1 MATKTTEQELMQ
13 LERTFWQALKDR
25 DAETAAKLTD
35 DGCIITGAQGLSTLD
50 QQSMASMV
58 KQAPYR
64 IDAVRFGDGVK
75 VQQLGDDVAVVAYP
89 VHEELT
95 VDGRRVSL
103 DALDSSTW
111 VRRDGAWRCA
121 LHTEAL
127 KGDPYGR
134 DKGREHPEPDELAES
149 VRAIRVL
156 IEKWIEATQSG
167 DIDTVLTLMTDDV
180 IFTTPGRKPFGK
192 LDFAALPTA
201 KGVQIRHRVEEI
213 SVHGDFAWTRVYL
226 EVDGREGHT
235 LSVLRRQLDGRWLV
249 ARDANTVG

>member
-1 MATKTTEQELMQ
+1 MATKPTEQELMQ
-13 LERTFWQALKDR
+13 LERSFWQALKDR
-25 DAETAAKLTD
+25 DAETAAKLTA
-35 DGCIITGAQGLSTLD
+35 DGCIITGAQGVATLD
-50 QQSMASMV
+50 RQSMASLV
-58 KQAPYR
+58 EQAPYR
-64 IDAVRFGDGVK
+64 IDAFRFGDGVK

-95 VDGRRVSL
+95 VDGRRVSV

-134 DKGREHPEPDELAES
+134 DKGRDGAKADDLAES

-156 IEKWIEATQSG
+156 IERWIEGTQSG
-167 DIDTVLTLMTDDV
+167 DVDTVLTLMTDDV

-192 LDFAALPTA
+192 LEFAALPTA

-213 SVHGDFAWTRVYL
+213 TVHGDFAWSRVFL

-235 LSVLRRQLDGRWLV
+235 LSLLRRQPDGRWLV
-249 ARDANTVG
+249 ARDSNTVG